1 MFALNVPGCAYHF
14 TQNKI
19 MNEGTDKMKTV
30 ALGRTGI
37 QVPVLAMGAASL
49 GSIYHP
55 VSQQQADETVAT
67 ALEHG
72 VNYFDVAPYYGLT
85 KAESALGIA
94 LNGIP
99 RKSYTLATK
108 VGRYGDS
115 QWDFSRTATLR
126 SIDES
131 LARLGTDY
139 IDVIQCHD
147 IEYGDLKQ
155 LVDEAL
161 PTLRQLQESGVVRHV
176 GITGYDLALLE
187 KLAVEQQVDTVMAYC
202 TWTLQDRRLGD
213 VARRLNQAGI
223 GVLNASPLSMG
234 LLTRNGAPV
243 WHPAHQDVQN
253 ACRAVSALCDSEGV
267 NISQVALQFALTTAA
282 EQGIASTVIGTA
294 SKENMLDNVRWS
306 EQPLDAALL
315 QKIDELMAPVLSIG
329 WDILPGNGG
338 KAQK

>member
-1 MFALNVPGCAYHF
+1 M
-14 TQNKI
+14 KI
-19 MNEGTDKMKTV
+19 V
-30 ALGRTGI
+30 SLGNTGI

-55 VSQQQADETVAT
+55 VSQQQANETVSA
-67 ALEHG
+67 ALENG

-85 KAESALGIA
+85 KAETALGKA
-94 LNGIP
+94 LQGIP
-99 RKSYTLATK
+99 RHQYTLATK

-115 QWDFSRTATLR
+115 LWDFSREATLR

-131 LARLGTDY
+131 LSRLGTDY

-147 IEYGDLKQ
+147 IEYGDIPQ
-155 LVDEAL
+155 LLDEAL
-161 PTLRQLQESGVVRHV
+161 PVLRELKASGVVRHI
-176 GITGYDLALLE
+176 GITGYQLDLLE
-187 KLAVEQQVDTVMAYC
+187 QVACKQKVDTVMAYC

-234 LLTRNGAPV
+234 LLTRGGAPQ
-243 WHPAHQDVQN
+243 WHPAHQDVQQV
-253 ACRAVSALCDSEGV
+253 CREVSALCDREGV

-282 EQGIASTVIGTA
+282 EHGIATTVIGTA
-294 SKENMLDNVRWS
+294 SAENMLDNVRWS
-306 EQPLDAALL
+306 DQPLNDELLAQIDA
-315 QKIDELMAPVLSIG
+315 LMAPVLNIG

>member
-1 MFALNVPGCAYHF
+1 M
-14 TQNKI
+14 KI
-19 MNEGTDKMKTV
+19 V
-30 ALGRTGI
+30 SLGNTGI

-55 VSQQQADETVAT
+55 VSQQQANETVSA
-67 ALEHG
+67 ALENG

-85 KAESALGIA
+85 KAETALGKA
-94 LNGIP
+94 LQGIP
-99 RKSYTLATK
+99 RHQYTLATK
-108 VGRYGDS
+108 VGRYGDNL
-115 QWDFSRTATLR
+115 WDFSREATLR

-131 LARLGTDY
+131 LSRLGTDY

-147 IEYGDLKQ
+147 IEYGDIPQ
-155 LVDEAL
+155 LLDEAL
-161 PTLRQLQESGVVRHV
+161 PVLRELKTSGVVRHI
-176 GITGYDLALLE
+176 GITGYQLDLLE
-187 KLAVEQQVDTVMAYC
+187 QVACKQKVDTVMAYC

-234 LLTRNGAPV
+234 LLTRGGAPQ
-243 WHPAHQDVQN
+243 WHPAHQDVQQV
-253 ACRAVSALCDSEGV
+253 CREVSALCDREGV

-282 EQGIASTVIGTA
+282 EHGIATTVIGTA
-294 SKENMLDNVRWS
+294 SAENMLDNVRWS
-306 EQPLDAALL
+306 DQPLNDELLAQIDA
-315 QKIDELMAPVLSIG
+315 LMAPVLNIG

>member
-1 MFALNVPGCAYHF
+1 M
-14 TQNKI
+14 KI
-19 MNEGTDKMKTV
+19 V
-30 ALGRTGI
+30 SLGNTGI

-55 VSQQQADETVAT
+55 VSQQQANETVSA
-67 ALEHG
+67 ALENG

-85 KAESALGIA
+85 KAETALGKA
-94 LNGIP
+94 LQGIP
-99 RKSYTLATK
+99 RHQYTLATK

-115 QWDFSRTATLR
+115 LWDFSREATLR

-131 LARLGTDY
+131 LSRLGTDY

-147 IEYGDLKQ
+147 IEYGDIPQ
-155 LVDEAL
+155 LLDEAL
-161 PTLRQLQESGVVRHV
+161 PVLRELKASGVVRHI
-176 GITGYDLALLE
+176 GITGYQLDLLE
-187 KLAVEQQVDTVMAYC
+187 QVACKQKVDTVMAYC

-234 LLTRNGAPV
+234 LLTRGGAPQ
-243 WHPAHQDVQN
+243 WHPAHQDVQKV
-253 ACRAVSALCDSEGV
+253 CREVSALCDREGV

-282 EQGIASTVIGTA
+282 EHGIATTVIGTA
-294 SKENMLDNVRWS
+294 SAENMLDNVRWS
-306 EQPLDAALL
+306 DQPLNDELLAQIDA
-315 QKIDELMAPVLSIG
+315 LMAPVLNIG

>member
-1 MFALNVPGCAYHF
+1 M
-14 TQNKI
+14 KI
-19 MNEGTDKMKTV
+19 V
-30 ALGRTGI
+30 SLGNTGI

-55 VSQQQADETVAT
+55 VSQQQANETVSA
-67 ALEHG
+67 ALENG

-85 KAESALGIA
+85 KAETALGKA
-94 LNGIP
+94 LQGVP
-99 RKSYTLATK
+99 RHQYTLATK

-115 QWDFSRTATLR
+115 LWDFSREATLR

-131 LARLGTDY
+131 LSRLGTDY

-147 IEYGDLKQ
+147 IEYGDIPQ
-155 LVDEAL
+155 LLDEAL
-161 PTLRQLQESGVVRHV
+161 PVLRELKASGVVRHI
-176 GITGYDLALLE
+176 GITGYQLNLLE
-187 KLAVEQQVDTVMAYC
+187 QVACEQKVDTVMAYC

-234 LLTRNGAPV
+234 LLTRGGAPQ
-243 WHPAHQDVQN
+243 WHPAHQDVQQV
-253 ACRAVSALCDSEGV
+253 CREVSALCDREGV

-282 EQGIASTVIGTA
+282 EHGIATTVIGTA
-294 SKENMLDNVRWS
+294 SAENMLDNVRWS
-306 EQPLDAALL
+306 DQPLNDELLAQIDA
-315 QKIDELMAPVLSIG
+315 LMAPVLNIG

>member
-1 MFALNVPGCAYHF
+1 M
-14 TQNKI
+14 KI
-19 MNEGTDKMKTV
+19 V
-30 ALGRTGI
+30 SLGNTGI
-37 QVPVLAMGAASL
+37 QVPVLSMGAASL

-55 VSQQQADETVAT
+55 VSQLQANETVSA
-67 ALEHG
+67 ALENG

-85 KAESALGIA
+85 KAETALGKA
-94 LNGIP
+94 LQGIP
-99 RKSYTLATK
+99 RHQYTLATK

-115 QWDFSRTATLR
+115 LWDFSREATLR

-131 LARLGTDY
+131 LSRLGTDY

-147 IEYGDLKQ
+147 IEYGDIPQ
-155 LVDEAL
+155 LLDEAL
-161 PTLRQLQESGVVRHV
+161 PVLRELKASGVVRHI
-176 GITGYDLALLE
+176 GITGYQLDLLE
-187 KLAVEQQVDTVMAYC
+187 QVACKQKVDTVMAYC

-234 LLTRNGAPV
+234 LLTRGGAPQ
-243 WHPAHQDVQN
+243 WHPAHQDVQQV
-253 ACRAVSALCDSEGV
+253 CREVSALCDREGV

-282 EQGIASTVIGTA
+282 EHGIATTVIGTA
-294 SKENMLDNVRWS
+294 SAENMLDNVRWS
-306 EQPLDAALL
+306 DQPLNDELLAQIDA
-315 QKIDELMAPVLSIG
+315 LMAPVLNIG

>member
-1 MFALNVPGCAYHF
+1 M
-14 TQNKI
+14 KI
-19 MNEGTDKMKTV
+19 V
-30 ALGRTGI
+30 SLGNTGI

-55 VSQQQADETVAT
+55 VSQQQANETVSA
-67 ALEHG
+67 ALENG

-85 KAESALGIA
+85 KAETALGKA
-94 LNGIP
+94 LQGIP
-99 RKSYTLATK
+99 RHQYTLATK
-108 VGRYGDS
+108 VGRYGDNL
-115 QWDFSRTATLR
+115 WDFSREATLR

-131 LARLGTDY
+131 LSRLGTDY

-147 IEYGDLKQ
+147 IEYGDIPQ
-155 LVDEAL
+155 LLDEAL
-161 PTLRQLQESGVVRHV
+161 PVLRELKASGVVRHI
-176 GITGYDLALLE
+176 GITGYQLDLLE
-187 KLAVEQQVDTVMAYC
+187 QVACKQKVDTVMAYC

-234 LLTRNGAPV
+234 LLTRGGAPQ
-243 WHPAHQDVQN
+243 WHPAHQDVQQV
-253 ACRAVSALCDSEGV
+253 CREVSALCDREGV

-282 EQGIASTVIGTA
+282 EHGIATTVIGTA
-294 SKENMLDNVRWS
+294 SAENMLDNVRWS
-306 EQPLDAALL
+306 DQPLNDELLAQIDA
-315 QKIDELMAPVLSIG
+315 LMAPVLNIG

>member
-1 MFALNVPGCAYHF
+1 
-14 TQNKI
+14 
-19 MNEGTDKMKTV
+19 MKTV
-30 ALGRTGI
+30 ALGCTGI

-55 VSQQQADETVAT
+55 VSQQQADDTVAT

-85 KAESALGIA
+85 KAETALGRA
-94 LNGIP
+94 LNGVA
-99 RKSYTLATK
+99 RESYTLATK

-115 QWDFSRTATLR
+115 QWDFSREATLR
-126 SIDES
+126 SIDDS

-147 IEYGDLKQ
+147 IEYGDLRQ

-161 PTLRQLQESGVVRHV
+161 PTLKELQQRGVVRHI

-187 KLAVEQQVDTVMAYC
+187 KLAVEQKVDTVMAYC

-213 VARRLNQAGI
+213 VARRLNQAGV

-234 LLTRNGAPV
+234 LLTRGGAPT
-243 WHPAHQDVQN
+243 WHPAHEDVQN
-253 ACRAVSALCDSEGV
+253 VCRAVSALCDREGV
-267 NISQVALQFALTTAA
+267 NIAQVALQFALTTAA
-282 EQGIASTVIGTA
+282 EQGIATTVIGTA
-294 SKENMLDNVRWS
+294 SKENMLDNVRWC
-306 EQPLDAALL
+306 EQPLDAGLL
-315 QKIDELMAPVLSIG
+315 QKIDALIAPALNIG
-329 WDILPGNGG
+329 WDVLPGNGG
-338 KAQK
+338 KAKK

>member
-1 MFALNVPGCAYHF
+1 
-14 TQNKI
+14 
-19 MNEGTDKMKTV
+19 MKTV

-55 VSQQQADETVAT
+55 VSQQQANDTVAT
-67 ALEHG
+67 ALEYG

-85 KAESALGIA
+85 KAETALGAA
-94 LNGIP
+94 LDGVP
-99 RKSYTLATK
+99 RGRYTLATK

-115 QWDFSRTATLR
+115 QWDFSREATLR

-131 LARLGTDY
+131 LTRLGTDY

-147 IEYGDLKQ
+147 IEYGDLHQ
-155 LVDEAL
+155 LVEEAL
-161 PTLRQLQESGVVRHV
+161 PTLRELQQHGVVRHV

-187 KLAVEQQVDTVMAYC
+187 KLAVEQKVDTVMAYC

-213 VARRLNQAGI
+213 VARRLNQDGI

-234 LLTRNGAPV
+234 LLTRGGAPT
-243 WHPAHQDVQN
+243 WHPAHEDVQN
-253 ACRAVSALCDSEGV
+253 ACRAVSALCDLEGV

-282 EQGIASTVIGTA
+282 EQGIATTVIGTA
-294 SKENMLDNVRWS
+294 SKENMLDNVRWC

-315 QKIDELMAPVLSIG
+315 QKIDELIAPVLNIG
-329 WDILPGNGG
+329 WDVLPGNGG

>member
-1 MFALNVPGCAYHF
+1 
-14 TQNKI
+14 
-19 MNEGTDKMKTV
+19 MKTV

-55 VSQQQADETVAT
+55 VSQQQADDTVAA
-67 ALEHG
+67 ALVHG

-85 KAESALGIA
+85 KAETALGIA
-94 LNGIP
+94 LKGKE

-115 QWDFSRTATLR
+115 QWDFSREATLR
-126 SIDES
+126 SVDES

-139 IDVIQCHD
+139 IDIIQCHD
-147 IEYGDLKQ
+147 VEYGDLRQ
-155 LVDEAL
+155 VVEEAL
-161 PTLRQLQESGVVRHV
+161 PTLRELQKSGVVRHV
-176 GITGYDLALLE
+176 GITGYDLVLLE
-187 KLAVEQQVDTVMAYC
+187 KLAIEQKVDTVMAYC
-202 TWTLQDRRLGD
+202 TWTLQDRRLGA

-234 LLTRNGAPV
+234 LLTRSGAPA
-243 WHPAHQDVQN
+243 WHPAHQEVQN
-253 ACRAVSALCDSEGV
+253 ACRAVSDLCDREGPP
-267 NISQVALQFALTTAA
+267 ISQVALQFALTTAA

-294 SKENMLDNVRWS
+294 SQENMLDNVRWS
-306 EQPLDAALL
+306 DQPLDGVLLEKIDALL
-315 QKIDELMAPVLSIG
+315 APVLNLG
-329 WDILPGNGG
+329 WDVLPGNGG

>member
-1 MFALNVPGCAYHF
+1 M
-14 TQNKI
+14 KI
-19 MNEGTDKMKTV
+19 V
-30 ALGRTGI
+30 SLGNTGI

-55 VSQQQADETVAT
+55 VSQQQANETVSA
-67 ALEHG
+67 ALENG

-85 KAESALGIA
+85 KAETALGKA
-94 LNGIP
+94 LQGVP
-99 RKSYTLATK
+99 RHQYTLATK

-115 QWDFSRTATLR
+115 LWDFSREATLK

-131 LARLGTDY
+131 LSRLGTDY

-147 IEYGDLKQ
+147 IEYGDIPQ
-155 LVDEAL
+155 LLDEAL
-161 PTLRQLQESGVVRHV
+161 PVLRELKASGVVRHI
-176 GITGYDLALLE
+176 GITGYRLDLLE
-187 KLAVEQQVDTVMAYC
+187 QVACEQKVDTVMAYC

-234 LLTRNGAPV
+234 LLTRGGAPQ
-243 WHPAHQDVQN
+243 WHPAHQDVQQV
-253 ACRAVSALCDSEGV
+253 CREVSALCDREGV

-282 EQGIASTVIGTA
+282 EHGIATTVIGTA
-294 SKENMLDNVRWS
+294 SAENMLDNVRWS
-306 EQPLDAALL
+306 DQPLNDELLAQIDA
-315 QKIDELMAPVLSIG
+315 LMAPVLNIG

>member
-1 MFALNVPGCAYHF
+1 M
-14 TQNKI
+14 KI
-19 MNEGTDKMKTV
+19 V
-30 ALGRTGI
+30 SLGNTGI

-55 VSQQQADETVAT
+55 VSQQQANETVSA
-67 ALEHG
+67 ALENG

-85 KAESALGIA
+85 KAETALGKA
-94 LNGIP
+94 LQGIP
-99 RKSYTLATK
+99 RHQYTLATK

-115 QWDFSRTATLR
+115 LWDFSREATLR

-131 LARLGTDY
+131 LSRLGTDY

-147 IEYGDLKQ
+147 IEYGDIPQ
-155 LVDEAL
+155 LLDEAL
-161 PTLRQLQESGVVRHV
+161 PVLRELKASGVVRHI
-176 GITGYDLALLE
+176 GITGYQLDLLE
-187 KLAVEQQVDTVMAYC
+187 QVACKQKVDTVMAYC

-234 LLTRNGAPV
+234 LLTRGGAPQ
-243 WHPAHQDVQN
+243 WHPAHQDVQQV
-253 ACRAVSALCDSEGV
+253 CQEVSALCDREGV

-282 EQGIASTVIGTA
+282 EHGIATTVIGTA
-294 SKENMLDNVRWS
+294 SAENMLDNVRWS
-306 EQPLDAALL
+306 DQPLNDELLAQIDA
-315 QKIDELMAPVLSIG
+315 LMAPVLNIG

>member
-1 MFALNVPGCAYHF
+1 MR
-14 TQNKI
+14 
-19 MNEGTDKMKTV
+19 TV
-30 ALGRTGI
+30 ALGKTGI

-67 ALEHG
+67 ALAHG

-85 KAESALGIA
+85 KAERALGLA
-94 LNGIP
+94 LKGNP
-99 RKSYTLATK
+99 RSQYVLATK

-115 QWDFSRTATLR
+115 QWDFSRDATLR
-126 SIDES
+126 SVDDS
-131 LARLGTDY
+131 LTRLGTDY
-139 IDVIQCHD
+139 LDVIQCHD
-147 IEYGDLKQ
+147 VEYGDLHQ
-155 LVDEAL
+155 LVNEAL
-161 PTLRQLQESGVVRHV
+161 PTLRELQAQGVVRHV
-176 GITGYDLALLE
+176 GITGYDLALE
-187 KLAVEQQVDTVMAYC
+187 ERLAIEQRVDTVMAYC

-234 LLTRNGAPV
+234 LLTRQGAPA
-243 WHPAHQDVQN
+243 WHPAHQDVQT
-253 ACRAVSALCDSEGV
+253 ACRAVAALCESEGV
-267 NISQVALQFALTTAA
+267 NIAQVALQFALTTAA
-282 EQGIASTVIGTA
+282 EHGIASTVIGTA

-315 QKIDELMAPVLSIG
+315 QRINALMAPVLNIG

>member
-1 MFALNVPGCAYHF
+1 M
-14 TQNKI
+14 KI
-19 MNEGTDKMKTV
+19 V
-30 ALGRTGI
+30 SLGNTGI

-55 VSQQQADETVAT
+55 VSQQQANETVSA
-67 ALEHG
+67 ALENG

-85 KAESALGIA
+85 KAETALGKA
-94 LNGIP
+94 LQGVP
-99 RKSYTLATK
+99 HHQYTLATK

-115 QWDFSRTATLR
+115 LWDFSREATLK

-131 LARLGTDY
+131 LSRLGTDY

-147 IEYGDLKQ
+147 IEYGDIPQ
-155 LVDEAL
+155 LLDEAL
-161 PTLRQLQESGVVRHV
+161 PVLRELKASGVVRHI
-176 GITGYDLALLE
+176 GITGYRLDLLE
-187 KLAVEQQVDTVMAYC
+187 QVACEQKVDTVMAYC

-234 LLTRNGAPV
+234 LLTRGGAPQ
-243 WHPAHQDVQN
+243 WHPAHQDVQQV
-253 ACRAVSALCDSEGV
+253 CREVSALCDREGV

-282 EQGIASTVIGTA
+282 EHGIATTVIGTA
-294 SKENMLDNVRWS
+294 SAENMLDNVRWS
-306 EQPLDAALL
+306 DQPLNDELLAQIDA
-315 QKIDELMAPVLSIG
+315 LMAPVLNIG